1 MDTVDETNRLQRSW
15 GPCSRSMRD
24 DLKYILDIFRTSFP
38 GDIIKQHEYRN
49 HLMMITI
56 NCNDA
61 IDEYLP
67 INEALLA
74 KKKDEKEQEKKAKNA
89 ITGFDDRDIYIIDTT
104 ELKINF
110 NDSDKTRTYK
120 QVFEK
125 YNLLNHTYDNT
136 IFKLYADSYNKT
148 IYVRI
153 ETNIDNTF
161 DIKTT
166 EKKILNDTLFTV
178 VENFKYREH
187 GTEWIEK
194 KNYKFTSIAI
204 INDKEKAIDYN
215 QQQLKNE
222 ILLKK
227 YIEYLNVN
235 HHLYKEKK
243 FTRISETE
251 DTFHSF
257 LEYNGLLNDSNL
269 KYIFKLLHYQL
280 GQFSVYIYISKVDDN
295 NYKIYNLKNVDLTDT
310 VISSITKKFR
320 VQHSNHDSEEL
331 TYELKVGFTYYKT
344 KKEYDLT
351 ANRDFEEDEQDD
363 EEDDVQYDNNSDLLS
378 DSEIETIKKTIERQL
393 EKEKE
398 IAIQTAKQTA
408 KQTAIQTAI
417 QTGVNGGYAKSSK
430 FKTKEVLG
438 KLRRVY
444 KIPNSKKEHIKHKG
458 NLITVSEYKAVMKLK
473 NKIYK

>member
-15 GPCSRSMRD
+15 GPCSQSMKD
-24 DLKYILDIFRTSFP
+24 DLKYILDIFRTSFR
-38 GDIIKQHEYRN
+38 GDIIKEHEYRN

-61 IDEYLP
+61 IENYLP
-67 INEALLA
+67 INETLLA
-74 KKKDEKEQEKKAKNA
+74 KKIYEKEQEKKAKNT
-89 ITGFDDRDIYIIDTT
+89 ITGLEDDRDIYIIDTT
-104 ELKINF
+104 ELEINF

-125 YNLLNHTYDNT
+125 YNLLNYTYDNT

-178 VENFKYREH
+178 VEIFEHREH
-187 GTEWIEK
+187 GAEWIEK

-215 QQQLKNE
+215 QQQL
-222 ILLKK
+222 I
-227 YIEYLNVN
+227 
-235 HHLYKEKK
+235 
-243 FTRISETE
+243 
-251 DTFHSF
+251 
-257 LEYNGLLNDSNL
+257 G
-269 KYIFKLLHYQL
+269 
-280 GQFSVYIYISKVDDN
+280 
-295 NYKIYNLKNVDLTDT
+295 
-310 VISSITKKFR
+310 
-320 VQHSNHDSEEL
+320 NHDL
-331 TYELKVGFTYYKT
+331 
-344 KKEYDLT
+344 
-351 ANRDFEEDEQDD
+351 
-363 EEDDVQYDNNSDLLS
+363 
-378 DSEIETIKKTIERQL
+378 
-393 EKEKE
+393 
-398 IAIQTAKQTA
+398 
-408 KQTAIQTAI
+408 
-417 QTGVNGGYAKSSK
+417 NGGYAKSSK

-438 KLRRVY
+438 KLRRIY